1 MLVAIQGDQSKPG
14 IITYHDLGLN
24 RKNIYIVNY
33 YRYFWTN
40 QSILEENN
48 RLANQTNFLMFPRRI
63 KVEKLGKTVFQ
74 ERERRRNKTHS
85 LPSCDL
91 NCPKTEA

>member
-1 MLVAIQGDQSKPG
+1 VLVAIQGDQSKPG

-40 QSILEENN
+40 QSINFSRKTTDLQT
-48 RLANQTNFLMFPRRI
+48 RLTLYKMFPRRI
-63 KVEKLGKTVFQ
+63 KVEKLGKLYVRKGKEEGIKFILYHLVT
-74 ERERRRNKTHS
+74 
-85 LPSCDL
+85 
-91 NCPKTEA
+91 